1 MYLPPLDHALFPT
14 WKIYPNKAYLWKPK
28 SVLELRVVKG
38 SCPGVFL
45 CTLKVCTF
53 GFASKSQ
60 GIWPFGT
67 QSLGL
72 QIKEGYKL
80 KVSVIGFE
88 PKEWYTI
95 LDLILFFCG
104 VPCEFVR
111 N

>member
-28 SVLELRVVKG
+28 SVLQLRVVQG

-45 CTLKVCTF
+45 CTLKVCTC

-72 QIKEGYKL
+72 QMQEGYKL
-80 KVSVIGFE
+80 KVSGHRVRAQGIVHNFGFD
-88 PKEWYTI
+88 T
-95 LDLILFFCG
+95 FFCG